1 MNSVQHVEE
10 LLARA
15 ERTAGLGAFV
25 TLAADPASAEPPPA
39 RDVTLTVPEHHF
51 TEPLHAHTAAVWGH
65 SLDVLRRAGIRLVP
79 APR

>member
-1 MNSVQHVEE
+1 MNSVRHVEE

-25 TLAADPASAEPPPA
+25 TLA
-39 RDVTLTVPEHHF
+39 VPEHHF